1 MISVEK
7 TVKGWNWIRFEG
19 GRRSTREVNEVRGVK
34 VGSNYS
40 MQVTLQL
47 RLSEPNR
54 LGFIDVHIAL
64 IHMYQ

>member
-34 VGSNYS
+34 VG
-40 MQVTLQL
+40 
-47 RLSEPNR
+47 RW
-54 LGFIDVHIAL
+54 DVV
-64 IHMYQ
+64 M